1 MKWSWK
7 IGKLAG
13 IDLYVH
19 ATFPL
24 LLGWVAL
31 SQWSASKSPDI
42 VVSGVVFILALL
54 PASFC
59 TSSESLGCPPVRNR
73 HKGHHALAYR
83 RVGAART
90 HAGRASR
97 GTLGYGIETG

>member
-31 SQWSASKSPDI
+31 SQWSASKSLDI
-42 VVSGVVFILALL
+42 VASGVVFILALFACVVL
-54 PASFC
+54 H
-59 TSSESLGCPPVRNR
+59 ES
-73 HKGHHALAYR
+73 
-83 RVGAART
+83 RVGVS
-90 HAGRASR
+90 GWQ
-97 GTLGYGIETG
+97 LGP